1 MKQKKQIVI
10 LSAVCLVC
18 VVCMVLALTVGRKTV
33 VQFDPPPFE
42 ASAMAGVPE
51 NVPNTSYGALNTT
64 AYSLSACGQPTVT
77 DGTVQLW
84 LTNPSD
90 NKVLLKMRILDM
102 EGTLL
107 GESGLLRPG
116 EYVQGVTL
124 STPITEDTDI
134 ILLIMAYEPE
144 TYHSAG
150 NIKLQ
155 TTLVVGNE

>member
-1 MKQKKQIVI
+1 MKQKKLIVI

-18 VVCMVLALTVGRKTV
+18 VVGMILALALGRKTV
-33 VQFDPPPFE
+33 VRFDPPPFE
-42 ASAMAGVPE
+42 VSAMAGVPE

-64 AYSLSACGQPTVT
+64 AYSLSVCGQPTVI

-90 NKVLLKMRILDM
+90 NKVLLKVRILDT
-102 EGTLL
+102 EGNLL

-124 STPITEDTDI
+124 STPITEDTDAV
-134 ILLIMAYEPE
+134 LLIMAYEPE

-155 TTLVVGNE
+155 TTFVVEKE